1 MDWYR
6 ADQLETRSIS
16 PKPLSEIAQLRIIY
30 TVSPMPLADYPE
42 LQKLSRRA
50 KNQLAEE
57 LWQAANADAP
67 VTAAQRRTLD
77 SRWADYKSGKTPSV
91 PYAEFKRLLNSK

>member
-1 MDWYR
+1 M
-6 ADQLETRSIS
+6 
-16 PKPLSEIAQLRIIY
+16 IY
-30 TVSPMPLADYPE
+30 TVISMPLADYPA
-42 LQKLSRRA
+42 LQKLPRRA

-67 VTAAQRRTLD
+67 VSAAHRHTLD

-91 PYAEFKRLLNSK
+91 PYAEFKRRLASK

>member
-1 MDWYR
+1 
-6 ADQLETRSIS
+6 
-16 PKPLSEIAQLRIIY
+16 
-30 TVSPMPLADYPE
+30 MPLADYPA

-67 VTAAQRRTLD
+67 VSAAHRRTLD
-77 SRWADYKSGKTPSV
+77 SRWADYKSGKTKAISLT
-91 PYAEFKRLLNSK
+91 ELKRRLAVK

>member
-1 MDWYR
+1 MLTGVAPD
-6 ADQLETRSIS
+6 
-16 PKPLSEIAQLRIIY
+16 RIIHI
-30 TVSPMPLADYPE
+30 VAPMPLADYPA

-67 VTAAQRRTLD
+67 VSAAHRRTLD
-77 SRWADYKSGKTPSV
+77 SRWADYKSGKMPSV
-91 PYAEFKRLLNSK
+91 PYAEFKRRLTSK

>member
-1 MDWYR
+1 
-6 ADQLETRSIS
+6 
-16 PKPLSEIAQLRIIY
+16 
-30 TVSPMPLADYPE
+30 MPLADYPD

-67 VTAAQRRTLD
+67 VSAAHRRTLD
-77 SRWADYKSGKTPSV
+77 SRWADYKSGKTKAISL
-91 PYAEFKRLLNSK
+91 AELNHRLAAK

>member
-1 MDWYR
+1 
-6 ADQLETRSIS
+6 
-16 PKPLSEIAQLRIIY
+16 
-30 TVSPMPLADYPE
+30 MPLADYPD

-67 VTAAQRRTLD
+67 VSAAHRRTLD
-77 SRWADYKSGKTPSV
+77 SRWADYKSGKTKAISL
-91 PYAEFKRLLNSK
+91 AELNQRLAAK

>member
-1 MDWYR
+1 
-6 ADQLETRSIS
+6 
-16 PKPLSEIAQLRIIY
+16 
-30 TVSPMPLADYPE
+30 MPLADYPE

-77 SRWADYKSGKTPSV
+77 SRWADYKSGKTQAISLT
-91 PYAEFKRLLNSK
+91 ELKRRLAAK